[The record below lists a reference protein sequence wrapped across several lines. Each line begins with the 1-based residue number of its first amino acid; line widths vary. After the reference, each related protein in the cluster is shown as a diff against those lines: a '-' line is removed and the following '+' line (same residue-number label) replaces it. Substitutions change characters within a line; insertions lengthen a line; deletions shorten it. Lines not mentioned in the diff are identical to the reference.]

1 MYLYQG
7 EKVDAGDVRETF
19 LVNQLSYNQIV
30 EGFLVYPP
38 SILSMPIAF

>member
-7 EKVDAGDVRETF
+7 EKVDAGNVREIF

-30 EGFLVYPP
+30 EGFLVYPQ
-38 SILSMPIAF
+38 SILSTPTAF

>member
-30 EGFLVYPP
+30 EGF
-38 SILSMPIAF
+38 